1 MIRPHCA
8 CKHFPCCVEPLGPR
22 SVLHIDQGK
31 TSPQMPRNLPRSQW
45 LQWIL
50 AREWGMVKPKSFRP
64 WNPEQTLLLP
74 PSPVDWLPEN
84 HLVFFLLDLAGE
96 LDLEEI
102 HAIYRQKDPRGEK
115 AYEPRMMVVLLLY
128 AYCVGLPSS
137 HKIEKA
143 CWEDAAFRVLTGN
156 QQPDHSRISDFRR
169 RHLGA
174 LAGLFIQVLRLCQ
187 RAGLVSLGTVALD
200 GTKVKAN
207 ASKHKAMSHERM
219 LKSERQ
225 LEAEMR
231 ALLRKAEIIDAQED
245 GQVGKGKRGDEL
257 PEELQRRSSR
267 LEWIRKAKAELEAEA
282 AAAKA
287 RQHEV
292 QASEAEADAAAEAS
306 GDAQLGKRASRRAR
320 GARKRANDTQKLALQ
335 TAEAAGLESPVL
347 TGDLDPVAMPQRQLP
362 TDAIGNPKPQSQ
374 RNFTDPDSHILKGA
388 DGWIQGYN
396 CQAAVDSD
404 HQVIVAIGVSN
415 QPSDA
420 VHLLPMLERI
430 QSNTGQWPDALIAD
444 AGYCSTANLEACEE
458 KGLNAYIST
467 SRKQHG
473 KQQRPSRGRPPKDL
487 DARGRMERRLRSK
500 AGQAVYAVR
509 KTVMEPV
516 FGQIK
521 GARGLDRFQL
531 RGLEQVNGEWALM
544 ATTHNLLKLFR
555 ASLAT
560 A

>member
-1 MIRPHCA
+1 
-8 CKHFPCCVEPLGPR
+8 
-22 SVLHIDQGK
+22 
-31 TSPQMPRNLPRSQW
+31 
-45 LQWIL
+45 
-50 AREWGMVKPKSFRP
+50 MVKPKSFRP

-74 PSPVDWLPEN
+74 PSPVDWLPEH
-84 HLVFFLLDLAGE
+84 HLVFFLLDLAAE
-96 LDLEEI
+96 LDLDEI
-102 HAIYRQKDPRGEK
+102 HAVYRQKDPRGEK

-137 HKIEKA
+137 RKIEKA

-156 QQPDHSRISDFRR
+156 QQPDHSRVSDFRR
-169 RHLGA
+169 RHLDA

-187 RAGLVSLGTVALD
+187 KAGLVSLGTVALD

-219 LKSERQ
+219 QKSERQ

-245 GQVGKGKRGDEL
+245 GQYGKGNRGDEL
-257 PEELQRRSSR
+257 PVELQRRSSR

-287 RQHEV
+287 RQRQE
-292 QASEAEADAAAEAS
+292 QAEAAELEAAQTEGS
-306 GDAQLGKRASRRAR
+306 GDAQLSRRAARRAR
-320 GARKRANDTQKLALQ
+320 GARKRVDDAQKLAIE
-335 TAEAAGLESPVL
+335 TAEAAGLESPVF
-347 TGDLDPVAMPQRQLP
+347 TAKLDAVAMPQRQLP
-362 TDAIGNPKPQSQ
+362 SDTSGKPKPQAQ
-374 RNFTDPDSHILKGA
+374 RNFTDPGSHILKGA

-396 CQAAVDSD
+396 CQAAVDGD

-430 QSNTGQWPDALIAD
+430 QANTGELPNALIAD

-458 KGLNAYIST
+458 TIEMNAYIST
-467 SRKQHG
+467 SRQQHG
-473 KQQRPSRGRPPKDL
+473 QRPRPSRGRPPKDL
-487 DARGRMERRLRSK
+487 DARGRMERKLRSK
-500 AGQAVYAVR
+500 AGQAIYALR
-509 KTVMEPV
+509 KTVVEPV

-521 GARGLDRFQL
+521 GARGLDRFRL
-531 RGLEQVNGEWALM
+531 RGLEKVNGEWALM
-544 ATTHNLLKLFR
+544 ATTHNILKLFR

-560 A
+560 P

>member
-1 MIRPHCA
+1 MA
-8 CKHFPCCVEPLGPR
+8 
-22 SVLHIDQGK
+22 
-31 TSPQMPRNLPRSQW
+31 
-45 LQWIL
+45 
-50 AREWGMVKPKSFRP
+50 KPKSFRP

-74 PSPVDWLPEN
+74 PSPVDWLPEH
-84 HLVFFLLDLAGE
+84 HLVFFLLDLAAE

-102 HAIYRQKDPRGEK
+102 HAVYRQKDPRGEK

-137 HKIEKA
+137 RKIEKA

-156 QQPDHSRISDFRR
+156 QQPDHSRVSDFRR
-169 RHLGA
+169 RHLDA

-187 RAGLVSLGTVALD
+187 KAGLVSLGTVALD

-219 LKSERQ
+219 LKTERQ

-245 GQVGKGKRGDEL
+245 GQYGKGNRGDEL
-257 PEELQRRSSR
+257 PVELQRRSSR

-287 RQHEV
+287 RQRQE
-292 QASEAEADAAAEAS
+292 QAEAAELEAAQTEGG
-306 GDAQLGKRASRRAR
+306 GDAQLSRRAARRAR
-320 GARKRANDTQKLALQ
+320 GARKRVDDAQKLAIE
-335 TAEAAGLESPVL
+335 TAEAAGLESPVF
-347 TGDLDPVAMPQRQLP
+347 TAKLDAVAMPQRQLP
-362 TDAIGNPKPQSQ
+362 RDPSGKPKPLAQ
-374 RNFTDPDSHILKGA
+374 RNFTDPGSHILKGA

-396 CQAAVDSD
+396 CQAAVDGD

-420 VHLLPMLERI
+420 VHLLPMLERV
-430 QSNTGQWPDALIAD
+430 QANTGELPNALIAD

-467 SRKQHG
+467 SRQQHG
-473 KQQRPSRGRPPKDL
+473 QRPRPSRGRPPKDL
-487 DARGRMERRLRSK
+487 DARGRMERKLRSK
-500 AGQAVYAVR
+500 VGQAIYALR
-509 KTVMEPV
+509 KTVVEPV

-521 GARGLDRFQL
+521 GARGLDRFRL
-531 RGLEQVNGEWALM
+531 RGLEKVNGEWALM
-544 ATTHNLLKLFR
+544 ATTHNPLKLFR

>member
-1 MIRPHCA
+1 M
-8 CKHFPCCVEPLGPR
+8 
-22 SVLHIDQGK
+22 SK
-31 TSPQMPRNLPRSQW
+31 T
-45 LQWIL
+45 
-50 AREWGMVKPKSFRP
+50 FRP

-84 HLVFFLLDLAGE
+84 HLVFFLLDLAAE
-96 LDLEEI
+96 LDLGEI
-102 HAIYRQKDPRGEK
+102 HAYYRQKDPRGEK

-137 HKIEKA
+137 RKIEKA

-174 LAGLFIQVLRLCQ
+174 LSGLFVQVLRLCQ
-187 RAGLVSLGTVALD
+187 KAGLVSLGHVALD
-200 GTKVKAN
+200 GTKLRAN

-225 LEAEMR
+225 LEGEMR
-231 ALLRKAEIIDAQED
+231 ALLRKAELIDAQED
-245 GQVGKGKRGDEL
+245 GQYGKGKRGDEL

-287 RQHEV
+287 RQRDEQAEV
-292 QASEAEADAAAEAS
+292 AEQEAEVAEAS
-306 GDAQLGKRASRRAR
+306 GDEQRSKRAARRSR
-320 GARKRANDTQKLALQ
+320 GARKRADEAKKLATLK
-335 TAEAAGLESPVL
+335 AEAAGLELVSMAVSDSL
-347 TGDLDPVAMPQRQLP
+347 AMPQRTLP
-362 TDAIGNPKPQSQ
+362 TDAAGNPKPSAQ
-374 RNFTDPDSHILKGA
+374 RNFTDPDSHILKGS

-396 CQAAVDSD
+396 CQAAVDGD

-430 QSNTGQWPDALIAD
+430 EVNTGQLPGALIAD
-444 AGYCSTANLEACEE
+444 AGYGSTANLEACEE
-458 KGLNAYIST
+458 RELEAYIST
-467 SRKQHG
+467 SRQQHG
-473 KQQRPSRGRPPKDL
+473 HRLRPSRGRAPGDL
-487 DARGRMERRLRSK
+487 DARGRMDRKLRSV
-500 AGQAVYAVR
+500 AGQAIYALR
-509 KTVMEPV
+509 KTIVEPV

-521 GARGLDRFQL
+521 GARGLDRLRL
-531 RGLEQVNGEWALM
+531 RGLEKANGEWALI

-555 ASLAT
+555 ATVELA
-560 A
+560 

>member
-1 MIRPHCA
+1 
-8 CKHFPCCVEPLGPR
+8 
-22 SVLHIDQGK
+22 
-31 TSPQMPRNLPRSQW
+31 
-45 LQWIL
+45 
-50 AREWGMVKPKSFRP
+50 MVKLKSFRS

-84 HLVFFLLDLAGE
+84 HLVFFLLDLAAE
-96 LDLEEI
+96 LDLEAI
-102 HAIYRQKDPRGEK
+102 HAVYRQKDPRGEK
-115 AYEPRMMVVLLLY
+115 AYEPRMLVVLLLY

-137 HKIEKA
+137 RKIEKA

-156 QQPDHSRISDFRR
+156 QQPDHSRIADFRR
-169 RHLGA
+169 RHLDA
-174 LAGLFIQVLRLCQ
+174 LAGLFIRVLRLCQ

-245 GQVGKGKRGDEL
+245 GQYGKGKRGDEL

-282 AAAKA
+282 AAGKA
-287 RQHEV
+287 RQRD
-292 QASEAEADAAAEAS
+292 QQAEAAEQDAKAAEAS
-306 GDAQLGKRASRRAR
+306 GDEQRSKRAARRSR
-320 GARKRANDTQKLALQ
+320 GARKRADEAQKLAI
-335 TAEAAGLESPVL
+335 EKAAAARR
-347 TGDLDPVAMPQRQLP
+347 DLNKAAAADKTDPLAMPQRTLP
-362 TDAIGNPKPQSQ
+362 TDAAGHPKPSAQ

-388 DGWIQGYN
+388 DGWLQGYN
-396 CQAAVDSD
+396 AQAAVDGD

-415 QPSDA
+415 QASDA

-430 QSNTGQWPDALIAD
+430 EVNTGQVPDALIAD

-467 SRKQHG
+467 SRQQHG
-473 KQQRPSRGRPPKDL
+473 QRPRPSRGKPPADL
-487 DARGRMERRLRSK
+487 DARGRMDRKLRSK
-500 AGQAVYAVR
+500 AGQTVYALR
-509 KTVMEPV
+509 KTIVEPV

-521 GARGLDRFQL
+521 GARGLDRFRL
-531 RGLEQVNGEWALM
+531 RGLEKVNGEWALM

>member
-1 MIRPHCA
+1 
-8 CKHFPCCVEPLGPR
+8 
-22 SVLHIDQGK
+22 
-31 TSPQMPRNLPRSQW
+31 
-45 LQWIL
+45 
-50 AREWGMVKPKSFRP
+50 MVKPKSFRA

-84 HLVFFLLDLAGE
+84 HLVFFLLDLAAE

-102 HAIYRQKDPRGEK
+102 YAVYRQKDPRGEK
-115 AYEPRMMVVLLLY
+115 AYDPRMMVVLLLY
-128 AYCVGLPSS
+128 AYCVGMPSS
-137 HKIEKA
+137 RKIEKA

-174 LAGLFIQVLRLCQ
+174 LAGLFVQVLRLCQ
-187 RAGLVSLGTVALD
+187 KAGLVSLGHVALD

-207 ASKHKAMSHERM
+207 ASKHKAMSHARM
-219 LKSERQ
+219 LKSEKQ

-231 ALLRKAEIIDAQED
+231 ALLRKAELIDAQED
-245 GQVGKGKRGDEL
+245 GQYGKGKRGDEL
-257 PEELQRRSSR
+257 PKELQRRSSR

-287 RQHEV
+287 AQRQ
-292 QASEAEADAAAEAS
+292 QEAAAADKEATEAEAS
-306 GDAQLGKRASRRAR
+306 GDDQASKRGSRRGR
-320 GARKRANDTQKLALQ
+320 GARKRADDANKLAIEK
-335 TAEAAGLESPVL
+335 AEAAGHEPPAITAAGVS
-347 TGDLDPVAMPQRQLP
+347 DPLAMPSRQLP
-362 TDAIGNPKPQSQ
+362 TDASGNPKPQAQ
-374 RNFTDPDSHILKGA
+374 RNFSDPDSHILKGA

-396 CQAAVDSD
+396 AQAAVDGD

-430 QSNTGQWPDALIAD
+430 QANTGQLPAVLTAD
-444 AGYCSTANLEACEE
+444 AGYCSATNLEACEQR
-458 KGLNAYIST
+458 GIDAYVST
-467 SRKQHG
+467 SRQQHG
-473 KQQRPSRGRPPKDL
+473 QRPRPSRGRPPKDL
-487 DARGRMERRLRSK
+487 DARGRMDRKLRSK
-500 AGQAVYAVR
+500 AGQGIYALR
-509 KTVMEPV
+509 KTVVEPV

-521 GARGLDRFQL
+521 GSRGLNQFRL
-531 RGLEQVNGEWALM
+531 RGLEKVNGEWGLM

-555 ASLAT
+555 ATLAT

>member
-1 MIRPHCA
+1 
-8 CKHFPCCVEPLGPR
+8 
-22 SVLHIDQGK
+22 
-31 TSPQMPRNLPRSQW
+31 
-45 LQWIL
+45 
-50 AREWGMVKPKSFRP
+50 MVKPKSFRP

-84 HLVFFLLDLAGE
+84 HLVFFLLDLAAE

-102 HAIYRQKDPRGEK
+102 HAVYRQKDPRGEK

-137 HKIEKA
+137 RKIEKA
-143 CWEDAAFRVLTGN
+143 CWEDAAFRVLTAN
-156 QQPDHSRISDFRR
+156 QQPDHSRVSDFRR
-169 RHLGA
+169 RHLDA

-187 RAGLVSLGTVALD
+187 KAGLVSLGTVALD

-245 GQVGKGKRGDEL
+245 GQYGKGNRGDEL
-257 PEELQRRSSR
+257 PVELQRRSSR

-282 AAAKA
+282 AAANA
-287 RQHEV
+287 RQRQE
-292 QASEAEADAAAEAS
+292 QAEAAELEAAQTEGG
-306 GDAQLGKRASRRAR
+306 GDAQLSRRAARRVR
-320 GARKRANDTQKLALQ
+320 GARKRVDDAQKLAIE
-335 TAEAAGLESPVL
+335 TAEAAGLESPVF
-347 TGDLDPVAMPQRQLP
+347 TAKLDAVAMPQRQLP
-362 TDAIGNPKPQSQ
+362 TDTSGKPKPQAQ
-374 RNFTDPDSHILKGA
+374 RNFTDPGSHILKGA

-396 CQAAVDSD
+396 CQAAVDGD

-430 QSNTGQWPDALIAD
+430 QANTGELPNALIAD

-467 SRKQHG
+467 SRQQHG
-473 KQQRPSRGRPPKDL
+473 QRPSPSRGRPPKDL
-487 DARGRMERRLRSK
+487 DARGRMERKLRSK
-500 AGQAVYAVR
+500 AGQAIYALR
-509 KTVMEPV
+509 KTVVEPV

-521 GARGLDRFQL
+521 GARGLDRFRL
-531 RGLEQVNGEWALM
+531 RGLEKVNGEWALM
-544 ATTHNLLKLFR
+544 ATTHNILKLFR

-560 A
+560 P

>member
-1 MIRPHCA
+1 
-8 CKHFPCCVEPLGPR
+8 
-22 SVLHIDQGK
+22 
-31 TSPQMPRNLPRSQW
+31 
-45 LQWIL
+45 
-50 AREWGMVKPKSFRP
+50 MVKPKSFRP

-137 HKIEKA
+137 RKIEKA

-156 QQPDHSRISDFRR
+156 QQPDHSRINDFRR

-174 LAGLFIQVLRLCQ
+174 LAGLFVQVLRLCQ
-187 RAGLVSLGTVALD
+187 KAGLVSLGTVALD

-245 GQVGKGKRGDEL
+245 GQYGKGKRGDEL
-257 PEELQRRSSR
+257 PAELQRRSSR
-267 LEWIRKAKAELEAEA
+267 LEWIRKAKAELDAEA

-287 RQHEV
+287 RQREE
-292 QASEAEADAAAEAS
+292 EAETAEHDVAEAEAS
-306 GDAQLGKRASRRAR
+306 GNAQLSEQASRRSR
-320 GARKRANDTQKLALQ
+320 GARKRANDAQKLAMEK
-335 TAEAAGLESPVL
+335 AEAAGLELSTVAAAE
-347 TGDLDPVAMPQRQLP
+347 TDPLAMPQRTLP
-362 TDAIGNPKPQSQ
+362 TDAAGNPNPSAQ
-374 RNFTDPDSHILKGA
+374 RNFTDPDSHILKGS
-388 DGWIQGYN
+388 DGWMQGYN
-396 CQAAVDSD
+396 AQAAVDGD

-415 QPSDA
+415 QASDA

-430 QSNTGQWPDALIAD
+430 EVNTGQVPEALIAD

-458 KGLNAYIST
+458 RGLEAYIST
-467 SRKQHG
+467 SRQQHG
-473 KQQRPSRGRPPKDL
+473 QRPRPSRGRAPRDL
-487 DARGRMERRLRSK
+487 DARGLMERKLRSK

-509 KTVMEPV
+509 KTVVEPV

-521 GARGLDRFQL
+521 GARGLDRFRL

-555 ASLAT
+555 ASMAT

>member
-1 MIRPHCA
+1 
-8 CKHFPCCVEPLGPR
+8 
-22 SVLHIDQGK
+22 
-31 TSPQMPRNLPRSQW
+31 
-45 LQWIL
+45 
-50 AREWGMVKPKSFRP
+50 MVKPKSFRP

-84 HLVFFLLDLAGE
+84 HLVFFLLDLAAE
-96 LDLEEI
+96 LDLEAI
-102 HAIYRQKDPRGEK
+102 HSYYRQKDPRGEK

-128 AYCVGLPSS
+128 AYCVGVPSS
-137 HKIEKA
+137 RKIEKA

-169 RHLGA
+169 RHLAA
-174 LAGLFIQVLRLCQ
+174 LSGLFVQVLRLCQ
-187 RAGLVSLGTVALD
+187 KAGLVSLGRVALD

-245 GQVGKGKRGDEL
+245 GQYGKGNRGDEL
-257 PEELQRRSSR
+257 PVELQRRSSR

-282 AAAKA
+282 AAANA
-287 RQHEV
+287 RQRQE
-292 QASEAEADAAAEAS
+292 QAEAAELEAAQTEGG
-306 GDAQLGKRASRRAR
+306 GDAQLSRRAARRVR
-320 GARKRANDTQKLALQ
+320 GARKRVDDAQKLAIE
-335 TAEAAGLESPVL
+335 TAEAAGLESPVF
-347 TGDLDPVAMPQRQLP
+347 TAKLDAVAMPQRQLP
-362 TDAIGNPKPQSQ
+362 TDTSGKPKPQAQ
-374 RNFTDPDSHILKGA
+374 RNFTDPGSHILKGA

-396 CQAAVDSD
+396 CQAAVDGD

-430 QSNTGQWPDALIAD
+430 QANTGELPNALIAD

-467 SRKQHG
+467 SRQQHG
-473 KQQRPSRGRPPKDL
+473 QRPSPSRGRPPKDL
-487 DARGRMERRLRSK
+487 DARGRMERKLRSK
-500 AGQAVYAVR
+500 AGQAIYALR
-509 KTVMEPV
+509 KTVVEPV

-521 GARGLDRFQL
+521 GARGLDRFRL
-531 RGLEQVNGEWALM
+531 RGLEKVNGEWALM
-544 ATTHNLLKLFR
+544 ATTHNILKLFR

-560 A
+560 P